1 MKVKYEI
8 NISGYTNIPENKI
21 KELEHYINK
30 KRSDTNY
37 YVIISTDEIKIGIDK
52 YKNLTFENFFDIIK

>member
-21 KELEHYINK
+21 EELEHYINK

-37 YVIISTDEIKIGIDK
+37 YVMISTDEIKIGIDK